1 LKKNHWRPSGA
12 VGRCAGHIAI
22 EHGHRNSELSHE
34 KMGGSFHSDV
44 KVYQRVI
51 IGNTEIIMES
61 TISSGYY
68 VESTDKI
75 RDIKETK

>member
-1 LKKNHWRPSGA
+1 
-12 VGRCAGHIAI
+12 
-22 EHGHRNSELSHE
+22 
-34 KMGGSFHSDV
+34 MGGSFHSDV

>member
-1 LKKNHWRPSGA
+1 
-12 VGRCAGHIAI
+12 
-22 EHGHRNSELSHE
+22 
-34 KMGGSFHSDV
+34 MGGFFHSDV

-68 VESTDKI
+68 VESTVKI
-75 RDIKETK
+75 RDIKETE